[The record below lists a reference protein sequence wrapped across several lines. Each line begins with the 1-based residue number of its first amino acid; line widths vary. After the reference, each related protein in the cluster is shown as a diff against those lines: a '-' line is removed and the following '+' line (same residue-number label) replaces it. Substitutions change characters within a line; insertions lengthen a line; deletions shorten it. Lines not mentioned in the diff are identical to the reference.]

1 MARPACLSPPSRKR
15 RDQPPGNH
23 RRSRQSGRRR
33 GKLRYWRLRES
44 ETAFN
49 ARWQN
54 GFGEPECWEVS
65 IPVAPECSEHHVIT
79 ANFCAAVLHGE
90 PLIAPGL
97 EGIRGLTLSNAMH
110 LSTWT
115 DDWVDLPLNEKQ
127 YLRLLQQRISTSV
140 AKETASITLDA
151 SGTW

>member
-1 MARPACLSPPSRKR
+1 MR
-15 RDQPPGNH
+15 
-23 RRSRQSGRRR
+23 
-33 GKLRYWRLRES
+33 
-44 ETAFN
+44 
-49 ARWQN
+49 
-54 GFGEPECWEVS
+54 
-65 IPVAPECSEHHVIT
+65 
-79 ANFCAAVLHGE
+79 GE

>member
-1 MARPACLSPPSRKR
+1 MS
-15 RDQPPGNH
+15 
-23 RRSRQSGRRR
+23 
-33 GKLRYWRLRES
+33 
-44 ETAFN
+44 
-49 ARWQN
+49 
-54 GFGEPECWEVS
+54 
-65 IPVAPECSEHHVIT
+65 
-79 ANFCAAVLHGE
+79 GE

>member
-1 MARPACLSPPSRKR
+1 MR
-15 RDQPPGNH
+15 
-23 RRSRQSGRRR
+23 
-33 GKLRYWRLRES
+33 
-44 ETAFN
+44 
-49 ARWQN
+49 
-54 GFGEPECWEVS
+54 
-65 IPVAPECSEHHVIT
+65 
-79 ANFCAAVLHGE
+79 GE

-151 SGTW
+151 SSTW

>member
-1 MARPACLSPPSRKR
+1 MR
-15 RDQPPGNH
+15 
-23 RRSRQSGRRR
+23 
-33 GKLRYWRLRES
+33 
-44 ETAFN
+44 
-49 ARWQN
+49 
-54 GFGEPECWEVS
+54 
-65 IPVAPECSEHHVIT
+65 
-79 ANFCAAVLHGE
+79 GE

-140 AKETASITLDA
+140 AKETASVTLDA

>member
-1 MARPACLSPPSRKR
+1 MR
-15 RDQPPGNH
+15 
-23 RRSRQSGRRR
+23 
-33 GKLRYWRLRES
+33 
-44 ETAFN
+44 
-49 ARWQN
+49 
-54 GFGEPECWEVS
+54 
-65 IPVAPECSEHHVIT
+65 
-79 ANFCAAVLHGE
+79 GE

-97 EGIRGLTLSNAMH
+97 EGIRGLTLSNAMQ

>member
-1 MARPACLSPPSRKR
+1 MR
-15 RDQPPGNH
+15 
-23 RRSRQSGRRR
+23 
-33 GKLRYWRLRES
+33 
-44 ETAFN
+44 
-49 ARWQN
+49 
-54 GFGEPECWEVS
+54 
-65 IPVAPECSEHHVIT
+65 
-79 ANFCAAVLHGE
+79 GE

-115 DDWVDLPLNEKQ
+115 DDWVDLPLNENQ

>member
-1 MARPACLSPPSRKR
+1 MR
-15 RDQPPGNH
+15 
-23 RRSRQSGRRR
+23 
-33 GKLRYWRLRES
+33 
-44 ETAFN
+44 
-49 ARWQN
+49 
-54 GFGEPECWEVS
+54 
-65 IPVAPECSEHHVIT
+65 
-79 ANFCAAVLHGE
+79 GE

-110 LSTWT
+110 LSTRT

>member
-1 MARPACLSPPSRKR
+1 MR
-15 RDQPPGNH
+15 
-23 RRSRQSGRRR
+23 
-33 GKLRYWRLRES
+33 
-44 ETAFN
+44 
-49 ARWQN
+49 
-54 GFGEPECWEVS
+54 
-65 IPVAPECSEHHVIT
+65 
-79 ANFCAAVLHGE
+79 GE

-127 YLRLLQQRISTSV
+127 YLRLLQQRISASV